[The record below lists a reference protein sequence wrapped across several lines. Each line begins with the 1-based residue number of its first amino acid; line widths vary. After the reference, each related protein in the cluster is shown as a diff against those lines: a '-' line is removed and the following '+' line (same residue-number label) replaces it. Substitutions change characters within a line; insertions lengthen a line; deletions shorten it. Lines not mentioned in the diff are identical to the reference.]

1 MDIWIV
7 YLTEDATV
15 NTSFF
20 FFLQWILSTFA
31 PLQSILHDKFIEVE
45 LQNTKQFFFRRK
57 CQYVKM
63 WRCKNKAE
71 NLTDWTGDLNIFYV
85 TSELKRIF
93 IKSGDR
99 FFGVFLCF
107 TPNSLSYPFRELI
120 HWYLSFPAMCPA
132 LLRSGKECAQLVC
145 AWLLNGTS
153 TWRPWALVLGHE
165 TWGQGWLRRLN
176 RSTYSV

>member
-85 TSELKRIF
+85 TSELKEFSSNQVI
-93 IKSGDR
+93 G
-99 FFGVFLCF
+99 FLVYF
-107 TPNSLSYPFRELI
+107 SVLHQI
-120 HWYLSFPAMCPA
+120 HWAIPS
-132 LLRSGKECAQLVC
+132 E
-145 AWLLNGTS
+145 N
-153 TWRPWALVLGHE
+153 
-165 TWGQGWLRRLN
+165 
-176 RSTYSV
+176 